1 MVAAV
6 ARLQPGPQDL
16 LPALPALLDAVA
28 SPQSLAMQLDAVT
41 RFVERLAPSLR
52 CSILLADTEG
62 GTLHN
67 GASPNLPA
75 GYTAAITG
83 MAYGEGRGSCGTAA
97 ARLEMV
103 IVADIQRSPLWIDF
117 RDIASAYG
125 LAACWSMPIADS
137 EDRLLGTFAMYFSEP
152 REPTGAELDVL
163 RVAAPITAL
172 VIQRHRDR
180 VRLRASE
187 VRYQELAECCPDG
200 LLAHRAGNIVY
211 ANQGAAR
218 LLGYETADR
227 LVGQSLQVF
236 ELSPDEDRIR
246 HHRSGIHSGWLR
258 RGDASLLP
266 VEVTAS
272 MCELAG
278 TECVLLMI
286 RDVTARHALESALSD
301 ASNRE
306 QELIGYNL
314 HDGLCQELTGI
325 SMLVSALASRVRQSD
340 TACSDDL
347 DTING
352 LLTRTIKATKRIAT
366 GMAPVTVERAGLTGA
381 LVTLCDSFGA
391 HHGLKIR
398 LRTRP
403 GADAELS
410 TAAATHLY
418 HIAKEALINVSRHAG
433 ARRVQIR
440 FAADQARY
448 ALVISDDGRGLGGE
462 PMNPGL
468 GTAAMRYRAERLGG
482 FITFEPR
489 RPTGTHVRVLF
500 PRRGG
505 IAF

>member
-6 ARLQPGPQDL
+6 ARLQTGPQDL
-16 LPALPALLDAVA
+16 LPALPALLDAVS

-52 CSILLADTEG
+52 CSILLADTES
-62 GTLHN
+62 GTLHD

-75 GYTAAITG
+75 GYTAAING

-103 IVADIQRSPLWIDF
+103 IVADIEQSPLWIDF
-117 RDIASAYG
+117 RDIARSHG
-125 LAACWSMPIADS
+125 LAACWSMPIADA
-137 EDRLLGTFAMYFSEP
+137 EDRLLGTFAMYYSEP
-152 REPTGAELDVL
+152 REPTHTELDVL

-172 VIQRHRDR
+172 VIQRHRDG

-187 VRYQELAECCPDG
+187 VRYRELAECCPDG
-200 LLAHRAGNIVY
+200 LLAHRGGNITY

-218 LLGYETADR
+218 LLGYESADR
-227 LVGQSLQVF
+227 LVGQSLRAF
-236 ELSPDEDRIR
+236 ELSHDEDRIR
-246 HHRSGIHSGWLR
+246 HHRAGIHSGWLR
-258 RGDASLLP
+258 REDGALLP
-266 VEVTAS
+266 IEVTAS
-272 MCELAG
+272 ICELAG
-278 TECVLLMI
+278 AECILLMI
-286 RDVTARHALESALSD
+286 RDVTQRHALESALSD

-325 SMLVSALASRVRQSD
+325 SMLVSALSSRVRQSD
-340 TACSDDL
+340 TASGDDL

-352 LLTRTIKATKRIAT
+352 LLTETILATKRIAT
-366 GMAPVTVERAGLTGA
+366 GMAPVSVERAGLTGA
-381 LVTLCDSFGA
+381 LMTLCDTFGA
-391 HHGLKIR
+391 HHDLKIR
-398 LRTRP
+398 LRSRP
-403 GADAELS
+403 GADADLS

-418 HIAKEALINVSRHAG
+418 HIAKEALINVARHAG
-433 ARRVQIR
+433 ARRVQLR

-448 ALVISDDGRGLGGE
+448 TLVISDDGRGLGTG
-462 PMNPGL
+462 PMGAGL

-482 FITFEPR
+482 FITFEAR
-489 RPTGTHVRVLF
+489 RPNGTHVRVLF

-505 IAF
+505 MAS